1 MVPILSW
8 LGTSKV
14 LIATFDEVLKGQL
27 TGPMKRQDRGKE
39 GGQWKIFFE
48 GVTG

>member
-8 LGTSKV
+8 LGTGEI

-27 TGPMKRQDRGKE
+27 TGPMKRQYWARRVDNGRYFSKE
-39 GGQWKIFFE
+39 
-48 GVTG
+48 